1 MDSSQILLNVAATQ
15 MGTEALGPGFRAVV
29 WVQGCP
35 IHCPG
40 CIAPDWIPFKPARL
54 ISPAVLLEE
63 LLANPRITGLTFS
76 GGEPM
81 AQAVALAQLARL
93 ARQRRELDIIC
104 FSGFTLE
111 KLQASPPFP
120 GIADLLSVIDVLVDG
135 PYIARLNN
143 NLGLRGSSNQR
154 IHYLTPRLAGIDL
167 SAVPR
172 TAEILIQD
180 GQVMLVG
187 VPPLGVRA
195 ALEAKLFQ
203 ERKS

>member
-111 KLQASPPFP
+111 KVVRCSLKMN
-120 GIADLLSVIDVLVDG
+120 
-135 PYIARLNN
+135 Y
-143 NLGLRGSSNQR
+143 NLRHSCR
-154 IHYLTPRLAGIDL
+154 
-167 SAVPR
+167 
-172 TAEILIQD
+172 
-180 GQVMLVG
+180 
-187 VPPLGVRA
+187 
-195 ALEAKLFQ
+195 
-203 ERKS
+203 